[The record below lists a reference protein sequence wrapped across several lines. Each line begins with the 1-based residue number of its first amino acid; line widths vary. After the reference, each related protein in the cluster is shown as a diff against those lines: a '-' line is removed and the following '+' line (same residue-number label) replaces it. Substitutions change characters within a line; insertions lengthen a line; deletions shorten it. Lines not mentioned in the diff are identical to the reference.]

1 MFSASRPA
9 ADAVFIGGP
18 PVPVVSRALF
28 EAEDR
33 ATEESIAKAH
43 QPQADLKFCELQ
55 QKRTDGAAGAV
66 SRASVART
74 VAMVSTDLCANR
86 HPASTG
92 GDPGQTVACN
102 QGRTRRR
109 RNKMSR
115 KVLLA
120 TAALIGVAFSGMSL
134 ADGLPPLAKKERYKV
149 GFSQMESNNPWR
161 IAETK
166 SFHDTAAECGWD
178 LIATDAAGSAA
189 KQVADVDS
197 MIAQGIDVLFLPPRE
212 EKPLIPA
219 VKKAKAAGI
228 PTFLVDRSVDPNAA
242 KPGEDFVAFLGSD
255 FIDQGKRVADWTIEN
270 FKGDKGVIVELEG
283 TTGSSPANDRKK
295 GFDDQIVTDPRFTIV
310 ASQSGD
316 FARDLGRQVMETLL
330 QAHPDVNI
338 VYAHNDEM
346 AIGAIQAL
354 ELAGRK
360 PGEDVLVVSIDGTR
374 DALQAIIDGKMGV
387 TVESSPFFGPLACAT
402 MKRYADGEQI
412 EPWVQVKDRIFT
424 KENAAENLAGAY

>member
-1 MFSASRPA
+1 MNILKITA
-9 ADAVFIGGP
+9 A
-18 PVPVVSRALF
+18 VVAL
-28 EAEDR
+28 
-33 ATEESIAKAH
+33 
-43 QPQADLKFCELQ
+43 
-55 QKRTDGAAGAV
+55 
-66 SRASVART
+66 SVASG
-74 VAMVSTDLCANR
+74 A
-86 HPASTG
+86 
-92 GDPGQTVACN
+92 
-102 QGRTRRR
+102 
-109 RNKMSR
+109 
-115 KVLLA
+115 LA
-120 TAALIGVAFSGMSL
+120 QDMPKLEQK
-134 ADGLPPLAKKERYKV
+134 DRYKV

-166 SFHDTAAECGWD
+166 SFHDTAEECGWD

-219 VKKAKAAGI
+219 VMKAKAAGI
-228 PTFLVDRSVDPNAA
+228 PTFLVDRSVDPAVA
-242 KPGEDFVAFLGSD
+242 QAGTHYIAFLGSD
-255 FIDQGKRVADWTIEN
+255 FVEQGNRAAEWLIEN
-270 FKGDKGVIVELEG
+270 FDGDKGVIVELEG

-295 GFDDQIVTDPRFTIV
+295 GFDDRILQDDRFEIV

-330 QAHPDVNI
+330 QAHPDVNV

-360 PGEDVLVVSIDGTR
+360 PGEDVTIVSIDGTR

-387 TVESSPFFGPLACAT
+387 TVESSPFFGPLACDV
-402 MKRYADGEQI
+402 MNRYAAGEEI
-412 EPWVQVKDRIFT
+412 EPWVKVEDRIFT
-424 KENAAENLAGAY
+424 ADNAADHIDEAY